1 MEKLENKV
9 ISAICYFVST
19 TPIILV
25 AVLLIINFNNSDYVK
40 FHANQGLI
48 LFVTTF
54 VIMFFI
60 NVILDLPFI
69 FNTVLF
75 IITMV
80 IIVWGIINSL
90 IGRTKEIPIIGKI
103 NFIKGR

>member
-48 LFVTTF
+48 LFITSF
-54 VIMFFI
+54 IIMFFI
-60 NVILDLPFI
+60 NVILNLPFV
-69 FNTVLF
+69 FNTALY
-75 IITMV
+75 IIVMI
-80 IIVWGIINSL
+80 IIVWGIFNSFM
-90 IGRTKEIPIIGKI
+90 GETKEIPIIGKI
-103 NFIKGR
+103 NFIKN

>member
-48 LFVTTF
+48 LFVTTAIIGIF
-54 VIMFFI
+54 T
-60 NVILDLPFI
+60 NVVLDLPFI
-69 FNTVLF
+69 FNTVLY
-75 IITMV
+75 IIAM
-80 IIVWGIINSL
+80 IIILWGIFNSFM
-90 IGRTKEIPIIGKI
+90 GETKEIPIIGKI
-103 NFIKGR
+103 DFIKN

>member
-48 LFVTTF
+48 LFVTSF
-54 VIMFFI
+54 IIMFFI
-60 NVILDLPFI
+60 NVILDLPFM
-69 FNTVLF
+69 FNTVLYVIAMA
-75 IITMV
+75 IIF
-80 IIVWGIINSL
+80 WGIVNSFM
-90 IGRTKEIPIIGKI
+90 GRTKEIPIIGKI
-103 NFIKGR
+103 DFIKN